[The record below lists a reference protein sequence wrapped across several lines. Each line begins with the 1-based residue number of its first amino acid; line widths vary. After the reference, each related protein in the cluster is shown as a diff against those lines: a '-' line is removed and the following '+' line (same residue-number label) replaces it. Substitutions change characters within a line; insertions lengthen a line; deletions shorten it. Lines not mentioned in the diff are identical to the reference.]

1 MEDLFWSPAL
11 KKCKCWR
18 YYYFSKRWYLYP
30 QVIDEVKYHAKVME
44 WIGMKA
50 TAGTSFSQPP
60 IPINGSDFPPL
71 SVSTR
76 VEITSLQVLGT
87 GKIQYLD
94 RLHIYLTSKICSHL
108 QVREQAPSHR
118 WKEKI
123 QCRVVLCYLA
133 DLRMESHL
141 IKHCTPVTFHSLS
154 CPVRDSRNSNG
165 HLNAKP

>member
-1 MEDLFWSPAL
+1 
-11 KKCKCWR
+11 
-18 YYYFSKRWYLYP
+18 
-30 QVIDEVKYHAKVME
+30 
-44 WIGMKA
+44 MKA

-76 VEITSLQVLGT
+76 VEVTSLQVLGT

-165 HLNAKP
+165 HLNAKPQLILVRSIGTFKSQILPMPSAPLTLLVLYFSACQAPQVMANEKGL